1 MEAKPQIHSFHT
13 TKSILLKLAFYPM
26 CGLYHHSNQ
35 PTRKRTYIAKHTV
48 ASSQESSTQETT
60 LEDIESNHPP
70 LEHVNFDSQKMAKII
85 PTSSQH
91 HPKSTSSQIIPNICT
106 NPIPSLRPR
115 CCTTDLPNLAG
126 LEPKGRRLVGL
137 HPLRR
142 ALQLQPAGA
151 AAACA
156 LGDGAGGRSR

>member
-35 PTRKRTYIAKHTV
+35 PRRKRTYIAKHTV

-85 PTSSQH
+85 PTSSQIH
-91 HPKSTSSQIIPNICT
+91 IIPNHPKHLHKSH
-106 NPIPSLRPR
+106 PIPSAQVLHHGSPKPRRAGTKRPAPRRSPPPPPGASAAARWSRCRLRLGR
-115 CCTTDLPNLAG
+115 W
-126 LEPKGRRLVGL
+126 GRR
-137 HPLRR
+137 
-142 ALQLQPAGA
+142 
-151 AAACA
+151 
-156 LGDGAGGRSR
+156 